1 MHRNACKLALVSV
14 SIVACLLSAGLAAG
28 AKPHKRIDLI
38 KWEELKETALE
49 YGRYNGRFVTC
60 DMKPPY
66 SFKIGLL
73 KYARSEGASDK
84 HLDILAH
91 VFEEGQ
97 GRVRGLDKGFSP
109 AECKEKLES
118 DDVKKILKTVEEW
131 NKLP

>member
-1 MHRNACKLALVSV
+1 MHRDLCKLALVSA
-14 SIVACLLSAGLAAG
+14 SMIGCLLLAGLAA
-28 AKPHKRIDLI
+28 AANKHIDPI
-38 KWEELKETALE
+38 KWEELKEKAIE

-66 SFKIGLL
+66 SFKVGFL
-73 KYARSEGASDK
+73 KYARSQGASDK
-84 HLDILAH
+84 HLDILAK
-91 VFEEGQ
+91 VFDEGQ

-118 DDVKKILKTVEEW
+118 DEVKKILQTVEEW